1 MRIALSPQVRD
12 DHLAITKQGDVLTI
26 NGAAY
31 DFGPLPEGGVLP
43 ADATGCKFILGEVKR
58 TDGQVHLTLLLPIAH
73 DAPLEACFPQPIVVT
88 KGGAIKLPGAAK

>member
-1 MRIALSPQVRD
+1 MQISFSPQVRGD
-12 DHLAITKQGDVLTI
+12 ALALSKRGDVLTI
-26 NGAAY
+26 NGIPY
-31 DFGPLPEGGVLP
+31 DFGPLPEGAVLP

-73 DAPLEACFPQPIVVT
+73 DAPPEACFPQPIVVT